1 MRIAV
6 ESASRARQEDVPS
19 RVVCRSKMGLG
30 AALSTMIMLLL
41 NPVQTL
47 VAQDSSIHVQQ
58 VTISLAR
65 EAELPA
71 RDAGTLFAIEVIE
84 GQAVSTND
92 VIAVLENEEQLL
104 QLQASK
110 LNLQIAS
117 LKAEDELPV
126 LSAKAQLREAQSAKT
141 VKEVALKIAE
151 AEALS
156 DSAVGIATA
165 EVELRK
171 HELER
176 AVAARS
182 SFKGSISEAQI
193 DRLKTSVAKGQLEI
207 KQAQEALAVQRMKP
221 AAEKASLNQ
230 KLEEIARYN
239 TVLQQEQKNQLIAG
253 VNNQLQVN
261 AVEMAQL
268 QLEQRNIRAPFDGVI
283 AKIEKQAG
291 EWVVPGAPVARIID
305 LKRLRAEGFL
315 SASDGSVALVGK
327 GVRIVVSS
335 GGTDIALLGKV
346 TFVSQEIDPVNQ
358 QVRFWAEFDNS
369 ELQVLPG
376 MIASLEIQK

>member
-1 MRIAV
+1 M

>member
-1 MRIAV
+1 M

-30 AALSTMIMLLL
+30 AALSTIIILLL

-47 VAQDSSIHVQQ
+47 VAQESSIHVQQ

-151 AEALS
+151 AEAQS

-165 EVELRK
+165 EVELRE

-221 AAEKASLNQ
+221 AAERASLNQ

-253 VNNQLQVN
+253 VNNQLQAN

-346 TFVSQEIDPVNQ
+346 TFVSQEIDPINQ

>member
-1 MRIAV
+1 M

-30 AALSTMIMLLL
+30 AALSTIIMLLL

-156 DSAVGIATA
+156 DSAVGIANA
-165 EVELRK
+165 EVELRE

-221 AAEKASLNQ
+221 AAERASLNQ

-327 GVRIVVSS
+327 RVRIVVSS

-346 TFVSQEIDPVNQ
+346 TFVSQEIDPINQ

>member
-1 MRIAV
+1 
-6 ESASRARQEDVPS
+6 
-19 RVVCRSKMGLG
+19 
-30 AALSTMIMLLL
+30 MIMLLL

>member
-1 MRIAV
+1 M

-126 LSAKAQLREAQSAKT
+126 LSAKAQLREAQSEKT

-151 AEALS
+151 AVALS

>member
-1 MRIAV
+1 M

-126 LSAKAQLREAQSAKT
+126 LSAKAQLREAQSART

>member
-1 MRIAV
+1 M

-207 KQAQEALAVQRMKP
+207 KQAQEALAMQRMKP

>member
-1 MRIAV
+1 M

-193 DRLKTSVAKGQLEI
+193 DRLKTSVAKGQLDI